1 METNYYE
8 RREIANSSLS
18 LINPEQGGSPKLFL
32 SYLEGT
38 IQKTPPSPSLENGSL
53 LHLYVENPS
62 EFVVSE
68 VVKPNESLCNVVAQY
83 MLIKDAHLA
92 ETQDEVLL
100 KASRLANY
108 YNNYKDDTLLNT
120 LKKSTI
126 YEYIAEL
133 ELNQGKQFMTKEQK
147 ATIEGCIEAL
157 NSHAACAKY
166 LFQEWSGCEIY
177 NEYEIYFECM
187 GIDCKARLDRLI
199 VNHDEKYCVLIDLK
213 TTSKRAQF
221 FPESFEFW
229 KYYRQMA
236 FYKYALSKEF
246 PGYDFSCYMPVV
258 DTQYFTRHC
267 YKISEAQID
276 KGTIEYMNLLSRIMW
291 HMENN
296 QWNYS
301 LEEYNNNY
309 LINI

>member
-1 METNYYE
+1 
-8 RREIANSSLS
+8 
-18 LINPEQGGSPKLFL
+18 
-32 SYLEGT
+32 
-38 IQKTPPSPSLENGSL
+38 
-53 LHLYVENPS
+53 
-62 EFVVSE
+62 
-68 VVKPNESLCNVVAQY
+68 
-83 MLIKDAHLA
+83 MLIKDSHLA

-100 KASRLANY
+100 KAARLASY

-120 LKKSTI
+120 LKKSSI

-157 NSHAACAKY
+157 NSHAACTKY
-166 LFQEWSGCEIY
+166 LFQEWPGCEIH

-187 GIDCKARLDRLI
+187 GINCKARLDRVI
-199 VNHDEKYCVLIDLK
+199 VNHNEKYCVLIDLK

-246 PGYDFSCYMPVV
+246 SGYSFSCYMPVV

-267 YKISEAQID
+267 FKISESQID
-276 KGTIEYMNLLSRIMW
+276 RGAIEYRDLLNRVKW
-291 HMENN
+291 HIEND
-296 QWNYS
+296 QWNYT

>member
-1 METNYYE
+1 MQTNYYE
-8 RREIANSSLS
+8 RRDISNSSLS

-53 LHLYVENPS
+53 LHLYVENPN

-83 MLIKDAHLA
+83 FAIKDSHLA
-92 ETQDEVLL
+92 DGMDTILL
-100 KASRLANY
+100 KAARLASY

-120 LKKSTI
+120 LKKSSI

-133 ELNQGKQFMTKEQK
+133 ELNEGKQFMTKEQK
-147 ATIEGCIEAL
+147 EVIEGCIEAL

-166 LFQEWSGCEIY
+166 LFQEWNGCEIFH
-177 NEYEIYFECM
+177 EYEIYF
-187 GIDCKARLDRLI
+187 DYLDVHCKARLDRLI
-199 VNHDEKYCVLIDLK
+199 VNHKDKQVILVDLK

-221 FPESFEFW
+221 FPDSFEFW

-246 PGYDFSCYMPVV
+246 PRYSFSCYMPVV

-267 YKISEAQID
+267 YKISESQID
-276 KGTIEYMNLLSRIMW
+276 KGDIECLSLLNRVKW

-296 QWNYS
+296 QWNYT